1 MLPPIRATVRLSSGT
16 VTLRAW
22 GAHVADAYLT
32 DLLTLTA
39 TLGLMREQWHDYR
52 RGDME
57 PQVWAAYWR
66 LVHAS
71 LDDCTLPD
79 RLTWNDRLDLLQALM
94 NLNDL
99 ELAEGKLNAL
109 VSRAARSLERRQAR
123 AAPATTWSSSGP
135 LA

>member
-1 MLPPIRATVRLSSGT
+1 MRPPIRATVRLSSGT

-39 TLGLMREQWHDYR
+39 TLGLMREQWHEYR

-71 LDDCTLPD
+71 LDDCTLPE
-79 RLTWNDRLDLLQALM
+79 RLTWADRLDLLGTLFD
-94 NLNDL
+94 LNDL
-99 ELAEGKLNAL
+99 DLSAGKLTAL
-109 VSRAARSLERRQAR
+109 TTRAANSLTRRQVR
-123 AAPATTWSSSGP
+123 ATTTASSSGRS
-135 LA
+135 A